1 MEVSTRVIQFSLHKP
16 KIVTAIMLVLTLII
30 GTFIT
35 KVHVDTDPENM
46 LSEDEAVRIFH
57 NQTKKEFGLYDV
69 VVLGVV
75 NEHNPD
81 GVFNPETLQRVYTLS
96 KFAATL
102 EDPENPERRV
112 VSRDIIAPD
121 NVDNILQAGLGQV
134 RFEWLMKE
142 PPKTREEAL
151 KIRDHALNN
160 PLLKGTMVSEDGK
173 ALGIY
178 LPITK
183 KDFAHSV
190 AEKLKDKIAEIGAGD
205 DEFHITG
212 LPVAEDTFGKEMFV
226 QMAVSAPLAMLMIF
240 LLMLFFFRNLQL
252 IIAPMIIAV
261 CTVIITM
268 GMLIGTGHT
277 LHIMS
282 SMIPIFIM
290 PIAVV
295 DSVHILSEFFDA
307 YQQRKN
313 RKKTLIHV
321 LGHLFKPMLFTSLT
335 SAAGFA
341 SLAFTPI
348 PPVQAF
354 GIFVAL
360 GILLAWFLTI
370 VFIPAYIMMMKE
382 ESLENFGTG
391 SGDSSHEN
399 SPLNR
404 HLRWIGKTA
413 SGKPWLVI
421 GVNIGIMVIG
431 VIGIFMIQVNDNP
444 VKWFKK
450 THEIRVADKV
460 LNEHFGGTYEAYLI
474 LTGKTDKM
482 TVPEAAEQLKKK
494 LQTIMAEAPAVLA
507 PALEDLEQE
516 TADNRTVEGLKDALA
531 QIWNIELDKSTE
543 DDDTAYDLW
552 TEALDGLEGVGE
564 QPQVFKRPDVLRYI
578 SDLQDHLVKE
588 GDVGKSNT
596 VADVVKKVHMELF
609 EGNSERYSI
618 PDTANAVAQTLIS
631 YQNSHKPDDLFHLVT
646 PDYTKANIWLQLRS
660 GDNKDMERVIE
671 DVEQYFAANPPPVE
685 LSHNWAGLTY
695 INVVWQEKM
704 VSGMRD
710 SFLSSFAVVFVM
722 MAFLFRSPIWG
733 LLAMVP
739 LTFTIGFIYGV
750 IGLIGKDYDMPVAV
764 LSSLALGLAVDFAIH
779 FLQRTRMTM
788 AKTGDW
794 GAAIRD
800 MFDDPAR
807 AILRNI
813 IVIAIGFTPLLL
825 APLVPYQTVGVFLA
839 TIMFYSGMATL
850 WILPALLTVMKD
862 WVFKKE
868 LKAFGEKAEG

>member
-1 MEVSTRVIQFSLHKP
+1 MELSTRAIQLSLHKP

-30 GTFIT
+30 GAFIV

-46 LSEDEAVRIFH
+46 LSEHEAVRVFH
-57 NQTKKEFGLYDV
+57 DKTKKEFGLYDV

-102 EDPENPERRV
+102 ADPDDPERRV

-151 KIRDHALNN
+151 KIRDYALNN

-190 AEKLKDKIAEIGAGD
+190 AEKLKEKIAEIGAGD

-252 IIAPMIIAV
+252 IIAPMIVAV

-313 RKKTLIHV
+313 RKETLIEV
-321 LGHLFKPMLFTSLT
+321 MGHLFKPMLFTSLT
-335 SAAGFA
+335 SSAGFA

-370 VFIPAYIMMMKE
+370 IFIPAYIMMMKE
-382 ESLENFGTG
+382 ESLENFGIDTT
-391 SGDSSHEN
+391 DSSHEN

-421 GVNIGIMVIG
+421 GVNIGIMLIG

-450 THEIRVADKV
+450 SHEIRVADRV
-460 LNEHFGGTYEAYLI
+460 LNNHFGGTYEAYLI
-474 LTGKTDKM
+474 LTGNVQEM
-482 TVPEAAEQLKKK
+482 TVAQAADQLRKK
-494 LQTIMAEAPAVLA
+494 LQPAMQDTPTILTSAMEDIDQEA
-507 PALEDLEQE
+507 
-516 TADNRTVEGLKDALA
+516 ADRRTVAGFKDALA
-531 QIWNIELDKSTE
+531 QLWNMELDNAPE
-543 DDDTAYDLW
+543 DDDTVYYSW
-552 TEALDGLEGVGE
+552 ERALDTLPGIGTQKE
-564 QPQVFKRPDVLRYI
+564 VFKRPDVLRYI
-578 SDLQDHLVKE
+578 SNLEDHLVKE

-596 VADVVKKVHMELF
+596 
-609 EGNSERYSI
+609 
-618 PDTANAVAQTLIS
+618 
-631 YQNSHKPDDLFHLVT
+631 
-646 PDYTKANIWLQLRS
+646 
-660 GDNKDMERVIE
+660 
-671 DVEQYFAANPPPVE
+671 
-685 LSHNWAGLTY
+685 
-695 INVVWQEKM
+695 
-704 VSGMRD
+704 
-710 SFLSSFAVVFVM
+710 
-722 MAFLFRSPIWG
+722 
-733 LLAMVP
+733 
-739 LTFTIGFIYGV
+739 
-750 IGLIGKDYDMPVAV
+750 
-764 LSSLALGLAVDFAIH
+764 
-779 FLQRTRMTM
+779 
-788 AKTGDW
+788 
-794 GAAIRD
+794 
-800 MFDDPAR
+800 
-807 AILRNI
+807 
-813 IVIAIGFTPLLL
+813 
-825 APLVPYQTVGVFLA
+825 
-839 TIMFYSGMATL
+839 
-850 WILPALLTVMKD
+850 
-862 WVFKKE
+862 
-868 LKAFGEKAEG
+868 

>member
-1 MEVSTRVIQFSLHKP
+1 M
-16 KIVTAIMLVLTLII
+16 
-30 GTFIT
+30 
-35 KVHVDTDPENM
+35 
-46 LSEDEAVRIFH
+46 
-57 NQTKKEFGLYDV
+57 
-69 VVLGVV
+69 
-75 NEHNPD
+75 
-81 GVFNPETLQRVYTLS
+81 S

-102 EDPENPERRV
+102 SDPDDPERRV

-121 NVDNILQAGLGQV
+121 NVDNIIQAGLGQV
-134 RFEWLMKE
+134 RFEWLMKK

-151 KIRDHALNN
+151 KIRDAALDN

-252 IIAPMIIAV
+252 IIAPMIIAL

-307 YQQRKN
+307 YQQRKS
-313 RKKTLIHV
+313 RKETLIEV
-321 LGHLFKPMLFTSLT
+321 MRHLFKPMLFTSLT
-335 SAAGFA
+335 SSAGFA

-370 VFIPAYIMMMKE
+370 IFIPAYVMMMKE
-382 ESLENFGTG
+382 ESLENFGAGATE
-391 SGDSSHEN
+391 SHEN
-399 SPLNR
+399 SLLNR
-404 HLRWIGKTA
+404 HLRWIGKTS

-450 THEIRVADKV
+450 GHEIRVADRV
-460 LNEHFGGTYEAYLI
+460 LNSHFGGTYEAYLVLKENVQEMTVAQVAAQLKEKLQSSLQESPAI
-474 LTGKTDKM
+474 LTSAM
-482 TVPEAAEQLKKK
+482 
-494 LQTIMAEAPAVLA
+494 
-507 PALEDLEQE
+507 EDIDQE
-516 TADNRTVEGLKDALA
+516 VADRRTVAGFKDALA
-531 QIWNIELDKSTE
+531 QLWNMELDNAPE
-543 DDDTAYDLW
+543 DDDTVYYLW
-552 TEALDGLEGVGE
+552 EKALDTLPRTGSQKE
-564 QPQVFKRPDVLRYI
+564 VFKRPDVLRYI
-578 SDLQDHLVKE
+578 SALEDHLVKS

-596 VADVVKKVHMELF
+596 IADVVKKVHMELF
-609 EGNSERYSI
+609 EGDRERYTI
-618 PDTANAVAQTLIS
+618 PDSVNAVAQTLIS
-631 YQNSHKPDDLFHLVT
+631 FQNSHKPDDLWHLVT

-671 DVEQYFAANPPPVE
+671 EVEQYFADNPPPVE
-685 LSHNWAGLTY
+685 MSHDWAGLTY
-695 INVVWQEKM
+695 INVVWQDKM
-704 VSGMRD
+704 VTGMLE
-710 SFLSSFAVVFVM
+710 SFLSSFAVVFLM
-722 MAFLFRSPIWG
+722 MAFLFRSPTWG

-825 APLVPYQTVGVFLA
+825 APLVPYQTVGIFLA
-839 TIMFYSGMATL
+839 TIMLYSGMATL

-868 LKAFGEKAEG
+868 LKAFAEKAEG

>member
-1 MEVSTRVIQFSLHKP
+1 MKLSTRVIQLSLHKP
-16 KIVTAIMLVLTLII
+16 KIVTAIMVVLTLII
-30 GTFIT
+30 GAFIV

-46 LSEDEAVRIFH
+46 LSEDEPVRVFH
-57 NQTKKEFGLYDV
+57 DQTKKEFGLYDV

-102 EDPENPERRV
+102 SDPDDPERRV

-121 NVDNILQAGLGQV
+121 NVDNIIQAGLGQV
-134 RFEWLMKE
+134 RFEWLMKK

-151 KIRDHALNN
+151 KIRDAALDN

-252 IIAPMIIAV
+252 IIAPMIIAL

-307 YQQRKN
+307 YQQRKS
-313 RKKTLIHV
+313 RKETLIEV
-321 LGHLFKPMLFTSLT
+321 MRHLFKPMLFTSLT
-335 SAAGFA
+335 SSAGFA

-370 VFIPAYIMMMKE
+370 IFIPAYVMMMKE
-382 ESLENFGTG
+382 ESLENFGAGATE
-391 SGDSSHEN
+391 SHEN
-399 SPLNR
+399 SLLNR
-404 HLRWIGKTA
+404 HLRWIGKTS

-450 THEIRVADKV
+450 GHEIRVADRV
-460 LNEHFGGTYEAYLI
+460 LNSHFGGTYEAYLVLKGNVQEMSVAQAATQLKEKLQSSLQESPAI
-474 LTGKTDKM
+474 LTSAM
-482 TVPEAAEQLKKK
+482 
-494 LQTIMAEAPAVLA
+494 
-507 PALEDLEQE
+507 EDIDQE
-516 TADNRTVEGLKDALA
+516 VADRRTVAGFKDALA
-531 QIWNIELDKSTE
+531 QLWNMELDNAPE
-543 DDDTAYDLW
+543 DDDTVYYLW
-552 TEALDGLEGVGE
+552 EKALDTLPGTGSQKE
-564 QPQVFKRPDVLRYI
+564 VFKRPDVLRYI
-578 SDLQDHLVKE
+578 SALEDHLVKS

-596 VADVVKKVHMELF
+596 IADVVKKVHMELF
-609 EGNSERYSI
+609 EGDRERYTI
-618 PDTANAVAQTLIS
+618 PDSVNAVAQTLIS
-631 YQNSHKPDDLFHLVT
+631 FQNSHKPDDLWHLVT

-671 DVEQYFAANPPPVE
+671 EVEQYFADNPPPVE
-685 LSHNWAGLTY
+685 MSHDWAGLTY
-695 INVVWQEKM
+695 INVVWQDKM
-704 VSGMRD
+704 VTGMLE
-710 SFLSSFAVVFVM
+710 SFLSSFAVVFLM
-722 MAFLFRSPIWG
+722 MAFLFRSPTWG

-825 APLVPYQTVGVFLA
+825 APLVPYQTVGIFLA
-839 TIMFYSGMATL
+839 TIMLYSGMATL

-868 LKAFGEKAEG
+868 LKAFAEKAEG